1 MTRPQPRRRTHAE
14 TGPLSEFGTYV
25 VERRLTLGLT
35 QQDVADLADVGL
47 SSVRTLEGG
56 KSSPTL
62 TVTLRI
68 LDALGLTLVALPTG
82 KAVELPGQ
90 TAQLRPE
97 SGVKNGRLA

>member
-1 MTRPQPRRRTHAE
+1 MTRPQPRRRTHTE

-25 VERRLTLGLT
+25 VERRIALGLT

-56 KSSPTL
+56 RSSPTL

-82 KAVELPGQ
+82 NAVKLTGQ
-90 TAQLRPE
+90 TVQLQPE
-97 SGVKNGRLA
+97 SGVNNGHLA